1 MPQGKALMVTAT
13 QTADLHDYLER
24 QRWFAGKGREFTVE
38 AVHPLSWLSPPDTW
52 PAVRIVLVTVRH
64 ADRNASTVDI
74 YQLPLSYYPEPAEH
88 LTHAAVGSWPEPD
101 LATGTAGTAGT
112 AGTGGTAG
120 SRSGAVWAYDALHD
134 KAATVYFLEGL
145 EKTVAKADLAFQRI
159 GTLDVEPDLPSLVL
173 TAEQSNTSLVF
184 GEDVLLKIF
193 RRVHHGR
200 NPDIEV
206 HEAFARHECGNVAR
220 LFGWLEAEWPDADGK
235 RGRGDLG
242 MFSDFFRTATDGW
255 ELAITSVRDL
265 YAEADLH
272 ASEVGGDF
280 AAESFRLGAT
290 TAEIHADLARYL
302 PTGEWGREELA
313 ALAAAMRTRLDHAV
327 AAVPPLASFAA
338 GLRQAYDDL
347 EGALESIQ
355 VQRIHGDLHLGQTIR
370 TVGGWRLIDFEG
382 EPARDWSERA
392 GLDSPIR
399 DVAAMLRSFDY
410 AAQHLLAG
418 HDRPDEHQLAY
429 RAAEWSERNRAAF
442 CEGYGEVTGT
452 DPRDQGVLLRA
463 YETDKAVY
471 EVVYEAHTRPAWIG
485 IPLAAIR
492 RLAS

>member
-1 MPQGKALMVTAT
+1 M
-13 QTADLHDYLER
+13 
-24 QRWFAGKGREFTVE
+24 
-38 AVHPLSWLSPPDTW
+38 
-52 PAVRIVLVTVRH
+52 
-64 ADRNASTVDI
+64 
-74 YQLPLSYYPEPAEH
+74 
-88 LTHAAVGSWPEPD
+88 
-101 LATGTAGTAGT
+101 
-112 AGTGGTAG
+112 
-120 SRSGAVWAYDALHD
+120 
-134 KAATVYFLEGL
+134 YFQHGL
-145 EKTVAKADLAFQRI
+145 QETVAKPDLAFQRI
-159 GTLDVEPDLPSLVL
+159 GTVDLEPDLPSLVL

-184 GEDVLLKIF
+184 GEDVLLKVF

-206 HEAFARHECGNVAR
+206 HEAFARHDCGNVAR

-235 RGRGDLG
+235 PGRGDLG

-272 ASEVGGDF
+272 ANEVGGDF
-280 AAESFRLGAT
+280 AAESSRLGAT

-313 ALAAAMRTRLDHAV
+313 GVAAAMRGRLDQAV
-327 AAVPPLASFAA
+327 AIVPALATHAA

-347 EGALESIQ
+347 EGALESVP

-382 EPARDWSERA
+382 EPARAWAERA
-392 GLDSPIR
+392 ALDSPIR

-418 HDRPDEHQLAY
+418 HDHPDEHQLAY

-471 EVVYEAHTRPAWIG
+471 EVVYEARTRPGWIG